1 MSIDGIRGRIRDQL
15 TLGYLKEVKDGRLG
29 VVKIQEF
36 IPILQDALEKAER
49 SGRRVVIKNMVVESP
64 WSLGADEIQDQIA
77 SLRRVLTKI

>member
-1 MSIDGIRGRIRDQL
+1 MSIDAIRGRIRDQL

-49 SGRRVVIKNMVVESP
+49 SGRRVVIKNIVVESP
-64 WSLGADEIQDQIA
+64 WSLGVDEIQDQIA

>member
-1 MSIDGIRGRIRDQL
+1 MSIDAIRGRIRDQL
-15 TLGYLKEVKDGRLG
+15 TLGYLKDVKDGRLG

-36 IPILQDALEKAER
+36 IPILEDALEKAER